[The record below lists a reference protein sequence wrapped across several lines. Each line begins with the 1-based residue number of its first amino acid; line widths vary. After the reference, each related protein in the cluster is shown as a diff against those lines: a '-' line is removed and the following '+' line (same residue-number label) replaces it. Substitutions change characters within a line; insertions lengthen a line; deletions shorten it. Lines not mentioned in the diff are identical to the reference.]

1 MTGNTDTKAVE
12 ETVMR
17 NTIGSA
23 LLLVA
28 LSMLGSTPLTH
39 GARAGEGF
47 FQKIGDGWR
56 KGKWVPG
63 LPDVKPQTWQEVV
76 FPICWGSP
84 QDCRG
89 EAQQTASKQGVPP
102 PPLYSVTF
110 RVDCIDADNGRDR
123 GDSTTTFTSS
133 KSEDDARQAAVN
145 AYKSSDLCQY
155 DPNYRDR
162 SRITRTGSGRFI

>member
-1 MTGNTDTKAVE
+1 MKNAV
-12 ETVMR
+12 R
-17 NTIGSA
+17 NILLSAAATCAVAAVTIPA
-23 LLLVA
+23 THVA
-28 LSMLGSTPLTH
+28 Q
-39 GARAGEGF
+39 AGEGF

-63 LPDVKPQTWQEVV
+63 VPDVKPQTWQEVV

-89 EAQQTASKQGVPP
+89 EADKKAGQGH

-110 RVDCIDADNGRDR
+110 RVDCFDTENGRDR

-133 KSEDDARQAAVN
+133 KSVDDAKQKALD
-145 AYKSSDLCQY
+145 AYNSSDLCQI
-155 DPNYRDR
+155 DPNYRDA
-162 SRITRTGSGRFI
+162 SRIMRRGSGRFV